1 MPVETTVGLSRYD
14 HLLARDAAMIFHDS
28 VVQALDLNQPA
39 RMQELIEIHLCGHS
53 KLQELSDSDQ
63 QLLEDFV
70 AKAVP
75 AGITF
80 QQLNELLLVLN
91 QDRVSAAFFTF
102 FFGSED
108 ARLTM
113 DALRAGVIKF
123 KGFAMVCFGNFR
135 FAYRRLSTI
144 TSLEVLRQ
152 ELGPCCRQCEDK
164 GIIRRAPT
172 KLSTSLIERDDTWFV
187 GEITGRIVGTELP
200 AFEAY
205 RKAHSEIHEN
215 EEAIAFGS
223 RLAAMDEKFQ
233 SVQQVAL
240 RNTDVYLT
248 WDHLDVYVAT
258 SMRNK
263 WEYLTS
269 HRRSSVVRF
278 SRP

>member
-1 MPVETTVGLSRYD
+1 M
-14 HLLARDAAMIFHDS
+14 
-28 VVQALDLNQPA
+28 
-39 RMQELIEIHLCGHS
+39 
-53 KLQELSDSDQ
+53 
-63 QLLEDFV
+63 
-70 AKAVP
+70 
-75 AGITF
+75 
-80 QQLNELLLVLN
+80 
-91 QDRVSAAFFTF
+91 
-102 FFGSED
+102 
-108 ARLTM
+108 
-113 DALRAGVIKF
+113 
-123 KGFAMVCFGNFR
+123 
-135 FAYRRLSTI
+135 
-144 TSLEVLRQ
+144 
-152 ELGPCCRQCEDK
+152 
-164 GIIRRAPT
+164 
-172 KLSTSLIERDDTWFV
+172 IERDDTWFV

-205 RKAHSEIHEN
+205 RKAHSEIHKN